1 MAITRLVTNSLYLN
15 TMPVAV
21 VVTVVLGN
29 LWVKKPRL
37 LLIIVAATAAVG
49 VLAVVVGYWGSTL
62 PMRQLAG
69 NISVE

>member
-1 MAITRLVTNSLYLN
+1 
-15 TMPVAV
+15 
-21 VVTVVLGN
+21 
-29 LWVKKPRL
+29 VKKPRL